1 LDLDFQCH
9 MLWSFCFMFNE
20 VGVPFVDIGGSF
32 YHHCLNFLFM
42 INLHTALQLPNDT
55 LMNFYRCLLNIPKSC
70 PSSSSFNTTYS
81 TKATIWTRIMKKS
94 LTMVNNFN
102 KENNHLSLNTH
113 TQKTMTYDV
122 GNPSPGLEQAQQCGR
137 VKLLNGMDGYY
148 WALHHIYWPL
158 IIQNDVYSIYYS
170 QACPCGHLY

>member
-1 LDLDFQCH
+1 
-9 MLWSFCFMFNE
+9 MFNE
-20 VGVPFVDIGGSF
+20 VGVPFVDIGGFF

-55 LMNFYRCLLNIPKSC
+55 LMNFYRCL
-70 PSSSSFNTTYS
+70 
-81 TKATIWTRIMKKS
+81 
-94 LTMVNNFN
+94 
-102 KENNHLSLNTH
+102 
-113 TQKTMTYDV
+113 
-122 GNPSPGLEQAQQCGR
+122 SPGLEQAQQCGR
-137 VKLLNGMDGYY
+137 VKLVNGMDGYY